1 MVWSGLRCAALRCA
15 ALRWSALLCADLV
28 WSGLAGGTYVVMYTQ
43 YVQDYTPY
51 EGMALDGGLS
61 MTVLR
66 GKIVYRSEGD
76 VVDCV
81 QGQGEWIPTVRSS

>member
-1 MVWSGLRCAALRCA
+1 
-15 ALRWSALLCADLV
+15 
-28 WSGLAGGTYVVMYTQ
+28 MYTQ

>member
-1 MVWSGLRCAALRCA
+1 MVWSALRCA
-15 ALRWSALLCADLV
+15 ALLCAGLRCSALI